1 MKKILNILLLICVC
15 LPIAAQDIKD
25 GGYQGF
31 KVGKG
36 NNTPDIISIR
46 VNSLSGDICR
56 FSEYIK
62 NEDKPLTGC
71 YHIIIHR
78 NKYIVA
84 NISKGVLEG
93 EWTMY
98 SYDKVVEKATFKN
111 GCYDGQR
118 VRTYS
123 DREIYTYKDC
133 ELQHYIAYHS
143 NEQLKAERAYKNG
156 KLHGEV
162 KEYNEKGEL
171 VKEYNFANGKKHG
184 KRVEVGSNGYSTTAN
199 YDNDVQVGEYLAV
212 FKNGNI
218 SEKGEYDSNGKKTGK
233 WVLGHED
240 GNLREE
246 AGYKDGKYHGEVRG
260 YHLGKISTVTGYA
273 DGKRDGKYFLYYEY
287 PAVREERTYK
297 NGVLNDVSRDYHK
310 NGTLDFETIYDNGD
324 RVIHRSYR
332 SDGYVESYYKKKEV
346 VKTKRYDKD
355 GKLKSLSLINE
366 KGDLV
371 VVQEY
376 DTAEKVVKTNKEYK
390 KHPSITLKEDAS
402 GIIDIE

>member
-1 MKKILNILLLICVC
+1 MKKILNILLFFCSC
-15 LPIAAQDIKD
+15 FPFAMAQDIPD
-25 GGYQGF
+25 
-31 KVGKG
+31 V
-36 NNTPDIISIR
+36 PDIINIR
-46 VNSLSGDICR
+46 VKSLSGGVSYFHGD
-56 FSEYIK
+56 K
-62 NEDKPLTGC
+62 DKPLNGC
-71 YHIIIHR
+71 YHIIINS
-78 NKYIVA
+78 NKYAVA

-111 GCYDGQR
+111 GCYDGQFI
-118 VRTYS
+118 RTYS
-123 DREIYTYKDC
+123 DREVYTFKDC
-133 ELQHYIAYHS
+133 ELQHYVAYHP
-143 NEQLKAERAYKNG
+143 NEQLKVERDYKNG
-156 KLHGEV
+156 NLHGEI

-171 VKEYNFANGKKHG
+171 VREYNFANGKKHG
-184 KRVEVGSNGYSTTAN
+184 KRVEVNSDGYSTTAN

-246 AGYKDGKYHGEVRG
+246 AGYKDGKYHGEVRS

-273 DGKRDGKYFLYYEY
+273 EGKRDGKYFLYYEY

-297 NGVLNDVSRDYHK
+297 DGVLNDVSRDYHK
-310 NGTLDFETIYDNGD
+310 DGTLDFESIYDNGEK
-324 RVIHRSYR
+324 VLHRNYM

-346 VKTKRYDKD
+346 VKTKKYDKN
-355 GKLKSLSLINE
+355 GKLKSLSLCNE
-366 KGDLV
+366 KGDMV

-376 DTAEKVVKTNKEYK
+376 NTEGKVVKTNKEYK